1 MKIVEHDGNKVKIW
15 SEDEF
20 FELVRKGKI
29 RTKLTREIT
38 PYRNPLG
45 TSYNLYDDYSQE
57 TNG

>member
-1 MKIVEHDGNKVKIW
+1 MKIVERDGNKVKIW

-20 FELVRKGKI
+20 FELVRKGEI

-45 TSYNLYDDYSQE
+45 TNDNFLW
-57 TNG
+57 GL